1 MERLIRPMEAR
12 DLEPSLALW
21 QNVEGIVLRVESDN
35 LDALT
40 RFLARNPG
48 TSFVADMDGAL
59 IGNIL
64 CGHDGRRGYLYH
76 LAVLPEH
83 RHTRCATALLKAS
96 LGALARQNITRC
108 HAFTLARHMT
118 SLTFWEK
125 VNGELRPDLRVVTLS
140 VDGGA

>member
-12 DLEPSLALW
+12 DLAPSLALW

-48 TSFVADMDGAL
+48 TSFVADKDGTL

-76 LAVLPEH
+76 LAVVPEH
-83 RHTRCATALLKAS
+83 RHTR
-96 LGALARQNITRC
+96 
-108 HAFTLARHMT
+108 
-118 SLTFWEK
+118 
-125 VNGELRPDLRVVTLS
+125 
-140 VDGGA
+140 

>member
-1 MERLIRPMEAR
+1 VERLIRPMEAR

-21 QNVEGIVLRVESDN
+21 RNVEGIVLRVDSDN
-35 LDALT
+35 LEALG
-40 RFLARNPG
+40 RFLTRNPG
-48 TSFVADMDGAL
+48 TSFVADEDGVL

-76 LAVLPEH
+76 LAVVPAH
-83 RHTRCATALLKAS
+83 RHTRCATALLNAS
-96 LGALARQNITRC
+96 LNALALQNITRC

-125 VNGELRPDLRVVTLS
+125 VNGELRQDVRVVTLMTE
-140 VDGGA
+140 GL

>member
-1 MERLIRPMEAR
+1 MCRVHRGTHPSLFPHRPKELIQVERLIRPMEAR

-21 QNVEGIVLRVESDN
+21 QNVDGIVLRVESDN

-48 TSFVADMDGAL
+48 TSFVADKDRAL

-76 LAVLPEH
+76 LA
-83 RHTRCATALLKAS
+83 
-96 LGALARQNITRC
+96 
-108 HAFTLARHMT
+108 
-118 SLTFWEK
+118 
-125 VNGELRPDLRVVTLS
+125 
-140 VDGGA
+140 